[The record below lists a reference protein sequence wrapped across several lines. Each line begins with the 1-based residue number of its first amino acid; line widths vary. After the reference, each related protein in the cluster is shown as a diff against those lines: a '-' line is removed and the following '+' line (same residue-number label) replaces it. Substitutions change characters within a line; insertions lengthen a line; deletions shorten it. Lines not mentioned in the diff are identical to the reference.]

1 MKFNKKYSWIIG
13 ALVIALLAVGV
24 SSTTTAYAHEGGP
37 GGGKG
42 GGRSLSGEALEA
54 AADLLNMSTDELTA
68 ALESG
73 QKLRELV
80 EAAGVDIQEFK
91 DTLGAIREQSIRDR
105 IAQGLE
111 DGTITQEKADKIL
124 ERLENGFRGGRGG
137 RGGRGPRQGG
147 ANQGE
152 GFPGPGLP
160 PSDVNF

>member
-1 MKFNKKYSWIIG
+1 MKSNNKYGWSIVALGIG
-13 ALVIALLAVGV
+13 LPAVGV
-24 SSTTTAYAHEGGP
+24 DSATTAYAHEGGP

-137 RGGRGPRQGG
+137 QGGRGRRQGG
-147 ANQGE
+147 ANPGE
-152 GFPGPGLP
+152 GSPAPGLP
-160 PSDVNF
+160 TPVVNF